1 MPGLQGGELSDQEGG
16 RGWHERVVKVD
27 FRIVPQYDERAFSA
41 DVIARWGDLQP
52 WLLDDADLLHVQ
64 MGHLADLCR
73 EYPEKADEI
82 FRFLVE
88 VMQRQDPIA
97 EIENAVAI
105 SFLEWPEVQELAKAL
120 TLPQSVLDVIKEQW
134 IRETDQTK

>member
-1 MPGLQGGELSDQEGG
+1 
-16 RGWHERVVKVD
+16 
-27 FRIVPQYDERAFSA
+27 
-41 DVIARWGDLQP
+41 
-52 WLLDDADLLHVQ
+52 
-64 MGHLADLCR
+64 
-73 EYPEKADEI
+73 
-82 FRFLVE
+82 
-88 VMQRQDPIA
+88 MQRQDPIA

>member
-1 MPGLQGGELSDQEGG
+1 MM
-16 RGWHERVVKVD
+16 VD

-52 WLLDDADLLHVQ
+52 WLKDDADLLHAQ
-64 MGHLADLCR
+64 MGHLADQSR

-88 VMQRQDPIA
+88 VMQRQDTIA